1 MAYIELYEMIRV
13 SYIIARPIVFI
24 LFYDRGWQGEVFK
37 IMKIDHF
44 LVFLAVL
51 VFFPKFLEKLRSSFY

>member
-1 MAYIELYEMIRV
+1 MIRV
-13 SYIIARPIVFI
+13 PYVIARPIVFM
-24 LFYDRGWQGEVFK
+24 LFYDRGWQGGVFK

-51 VFFPKFLEKLRSSFY
+51 VLFPKFLERLISNFY